1 MRLLGT
7 SLFSRWAPRAIFRP
21 AHPGYQ
27 VARAL
32 TRPISTSGAPPRPI
46 TFSDP
51 KQPPQRIS
59 VVRDWTLERDKYVGK
74 PYPCNVTAYP
84 ENRVW
89 LGYVVLRLPRHRHFC
104 DDRVDVFIEFSRE
117 GTRHPRCFATQAGP
131 EDPASR
137 LALRVRGEM
146 LDAGAYNDYVFSKGR
161 SVYKANALADMLLD
175 TASREEIMQRP
186 RRSWEAKKTKRR
198 R

>member
-1 MRLLGT
+1 M
-7 SLFSRWAPRAIFRP
+7 FSRWAPRALLRP
-21 AHPGYQ
+21 AQQRPL
-27 VARAL
+27 ASLAP
-32 TRPISTSGAPPRPI
+32 TRPITTSAAPPRPI
-46 TFSDP
+46 TFADP
-51 KQPPQRIS
+51 KQPHQRVS
-59 VVRDWTLERDKYVGK
+59 VVRDWTLERDQYAGK

-104 DDRVDVFIEFSRE
+104 DDKVDVFIEFSRE

-161 SVYKANALADMLLD
+161 SVLFKANALADMLLD

-186 RRSWEAKKTKRR
+186 RRSWQAKKAKRAALV
-198 R
+198 

>member
-1 MRLLGT
+1 M
-7 SLFSRWAPRAIFRP
+7 
-21 AHPGYQ
+21 
-27 VARAL
+27 
-32 TRPISTSGAPPRPI
+32 
-46 TFSDP
+46 
-51 KQPPQRIS
+51 
-59 VVRDWTLERDKYVGK
+59 GK

-104 DDRVDVFIEFSRE
+104 NDRVDVFIEFSRE
-117 GTRHPRCFATQAGP
+117 GTRHPRCFATQAEP

-161 SVYKANALADMLLD
+161 SVLFKANALADMLLD

-186 RRSWEAKKTKRR
+186 RRSWETKKAKARR
-198 R
+198 RQ